1 MVATRITVVFGVQ
14 VLRSKVNKFL
24 GLLDEEALQA
34 YEEENYGE
42 EQILASNTNICSY
55 PLPHDAKNVMGDYY
69 TIVGIALCEI
79 NIERHCNYDFMPNI
93 DSEQLK
99 KYKYQWKDGLN
110 ENKDLHELTE
120 NKQPSIWFVKDNC
133 MCCS

>member
-24 GLLDEEALQA
+24 GLLDEE
-34 YEEENYGE
+34 NYRE

-55 PLPHDAKNVMGDYY
+55 PLPHDAKDVMGDDY

-79 NIERHCNYDFMPNI
+79 NIERHGNYDFMPNI

-110 ENKDLHELTE
+110 ENKDLYELTE
-120 NKQPSIWFVKDNC
+120 NKQPSIWFVKDDC